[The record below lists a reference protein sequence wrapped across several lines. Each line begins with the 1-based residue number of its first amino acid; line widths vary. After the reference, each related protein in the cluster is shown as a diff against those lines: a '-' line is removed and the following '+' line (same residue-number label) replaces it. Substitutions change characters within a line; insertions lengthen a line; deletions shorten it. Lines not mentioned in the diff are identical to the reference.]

1 MEKIFRETERFESDF
16 YIGDY
21 TQYAANNPTFEN
33 VGVKMSN
40 IPLSSIKAL
49 HFVNKQHIPVL
60 AVNFEKNLSYFRND
74 GGELV
79 SNCECMLVSDKAR
92 KKGWLILAELKYCGG
107 NPRTVNENFEKAL
120 SQVRE
125 TFLYL
130 RDKRHLFGMTDF
142 RYIWVVSL
150 PEHDE
155 MIPFSQFYP
164 SPERILAYKE
174 QFHINLICSN
184 IIEIRT
190 HQHVHNGFEK
200 SLIPP

>member
-21 TQYAANNPTFEN
+21 TQYAEIHPTYEKT
-33 VGVKMSN
+33 GVFMSS
-40 IPLSSIKAL
+40 IPLKDIEAL
-49 HFVNKQHIPVL
+49 HFVNKQHISVL
-60 AVNFEKNLSYFRND
+60 AVNFEKNLNHFRGND
-74 GGELV
+74 HELV

-92 KKGWLILAELKYCGG
+92 KKGWLVLAELKYCGG
-107 NPRTVNENFEKAL
+107 DPRTVNENFEKAL
-120 SQVRE
+120 SQVKD

-130 RDKRHLFGMTDF
+130 RDVKHIFGETDF
-142 RYIWVVSL
+142 RYIWVISL

-164 SPERILAYKE
+164 SPERILTYKE
-174 QFHINLICSN
+174 QLHVNLICSN

-190 HQHVHNGFEK
+190 HQHVKIE
-200 SLIPP
+200 

>member
-21 TQYAANNPTFEN
+21 TRYSESHPTCGKT
-33 VGVKMSN
+33 GVVMSSM
-40 IPLSSIKAL
+40 PFADIKTL
-49 HFVNKQHIPVL
+49 HFENKQHIPVL
-60 AVNFEKNLSYFRND
+60 AVNFEKNLSYFRGND
-74 GGELV
+74 HELV

-92 KKGWLILAELKYCGG
+92 KKGWLVLAELKYCGG
-107 NPRTVNENFEKAL
+107 DPRTVNDNFEKAL
-120 SQVRE
+120 SQVKD

-130 RDKRHLFGMTDF
+130 RDIKHLFGESDY

-164 SPERILAYKE
+164 SPERILTYK
-174 QFHINLICSN
+174 
-184 IIEIRT
+184 
-190 HQHVHNGFEK
+190 
-200 SLIPP
+200 

>member
-21 TQYAANNPTFEN
+21 TRYLESHPTCGKT
-33 VGVKMSN
+33 GVVMSN
-40 IPLSSIKAL
+40 MPFADIKTL
-49 HFVNKQHIPVL
+49 HFENKQHIPVL
-60 AVNFEKNLSYFRND
+60 AVNFEKNLSYFRGND
-74 GGELV
+74 HELV

-92 KKGWLILAELKYCGG
+92 KKGWLVLAELKYCGG
-107 NPRTVNENFEKAL
+107 DPRTVNDNFGKAL
-120 SQVRE
+120 SQVKD

-130 RDKRHLFGMTDF
+130 RDIKHLFGESDY

-164 SPERILAYKE
+164 SPERILTYKE
-174 QFHINLICSN
+174 QLHVNLICSN
-184 IIEIRT
+184 TIEIRT
-190 HQHVHNGFEK
+190 HQHVK
-200 SLIPP
+200 VK